1 MLPERRK
8 LLAKILAFIL
18 VIIIS
23 GFVGGLVVATYPN
36 WYQSLPFKDS
46 IPEKLRPSRF
56 ESVFGGKEVVR
67 TVEESAVIDAVDKA
81 SNSVVSIVAKTVDFD
96 PALGVVTDQQGI
108 GTGFVVDSSGII
120 LTNSHVVCDS
130 TVEYNVLTKDGKSFP
145 VKKISTDP
153 ANDIGILKI
162 DGASLP
168 ALELGDSDP
177 ETIKIGQKVIAIGNA
192 LGQFQNTVTV
202 GVISGI
208 GRGVT
213 ASGGCRTQGQ
223 QTLNNVIQTDAALN
237 PGNSGGPLLDLS
249 AKVVGIN
256 FAVSNSAQNI
266 GFVIPI
272 NRIKPILEQ
281 YKKEG
286 RIIKPFL
293 GVRYRLIDPQEAAAR
308 GVPEGAFVS
317 SVVPGSPAANAG
329 IEAGDIITKL
339 NNQKVTLNND
349 LVSILN
355 ELSVGQS
362 ISIEVSRSGKLISSK
377 ATLKEAP

>member
-1 MLPERRK
+1 MLPGRQR
-8 LLAKILAFIL
+8 LIANIL
-18 VIIIS
+18 VLTFIVLIS
-23 GFVGGLVVATYPN
+23 AAIGGFVVATYPS
-36 WYQSLPFKDS
+36 WYHSLPFKDS
-46 IPEKLRPSRF
+46 IPASLRPS
-56 ESVFGGKEVVR
+56 ETQGTFGSKEVVR
-67 TVEESAVIDAVDKA
+67 TVEESAVIEAVDK
-81 SNSVVSIVAKTVDFD
+81 SSGSVVSIVAKTVNFD

-130 TVEYNVLTKDGKSFP
+130 SVEYNVLTKDGKSLP
-145 VKKISTDP
+145 VKKISSDP

-162 DGASLP
+162 DGANLP
-168 ALELGDSDP
+168 ALTLGDSDP
-177 ETIKIGQKVIAIGNA
+177 TVIKIGQKVIAIGNA

-213 ASGGCRTQGQ
+213 ASGSCRSQGQ

-237 PGNSGGPLLDLS
+237 PGNSGGPLLDL
-249 AKVVGIN
+249 AGRVIGIN
-256 FAVSNSAQNI
+256 FAVSGSAQNI

-272 NRIKPILEQ
+272 NRVKPILEH

-308 GVPEGAFVS
+308 SVPEGAFVS
-317 SVVPGSPAANAG
+317 SVVADSPAASAG
-329 IEAGDIITKL
+329 VSAGDIVTKL
-339 NNQKVTLNND
+339 NNEKVTINND

-355 ELSVGQS
+355 ELSVGQTVPL
-362 ISIEVSRSGKLISSK
+362 EVSRGGKTVSMKI
-377 ATLKEAP
+377 TLKEAT